1 MLVNNAGHGLV
12 GALEELTDAEF
23 RGVLETNLFGA
34 LAVTRAVLPHMRER
48 GSGHIVQMSSMGG
61 VSANPGH
68 AVYATS
74 KFALEGASEALAGEV
89 APFGIRVTIVE
100 PGPFRTD
107 YAGRSMRPS
116 TPMDAYAGT
125 PARATRDR
133 FRDQDGVQPNDPAK
147 GAAAIIATVR
157 AAESPLRLPLGKEA
171 VARIRAKLERQLAD
185 LDATTDLSLST
196 AYSWQGS
203 VWARTPARPRRARC
217 RRARSR
223 TRRAR
228 APSVSRWKS
237 RRDVPSAA
245 TSMIGAPAPLNTSA
259 RSTVRKSIEYRV
271 DLVVF
276 GIEACSWSPENSMI
290 PPTGGTTVRRCSSAG
305 SGSPAPGGRGC
316 PCRR

>member
-1 MLVNNAGHGLV
+1 MKGRRVGAMTETTGTPRRWLITGASTGFGRALAEAVLAAGDAVFATARKPDTLADLAARPAATICALDVTDDAQVRAAVAEAIATGGVDVLVNNAGHGLV

-89 APFGIRVTIVE
+89 APFGVRVTIVE

-157 AAESPLRLPLGKEA
+157 APEAPLRLPLGKEA

-196 AYSWQGS
+196 AF
-203 VWARTPARPRRARC
+203 
-217 RRARSR
+217 
-223 TRRAR
+223 
-228 APSVSRWKS
+228 
-237 RRDVPSAA
+237 AA
-245 TSMIGAPAPLNTSA
+245 
-259 RSTVRKSIEYRV
+259 
-271 DLVVF
+271 
-276 GIEACSWSPENSMI
+276 
-290 PPTGGTTVRRCSSAG
+290 
-305 SGSPAPGGRGC
+305 
-316 PCRR
+316 

>member
-1 MLVNNAGHGLV
+1 MTTTSRRWLITGASTGFGRALAEAVLAAGDAVVATARRPAALDDLAVHPAATTLALDVTDAAQVDAAVAAAVASGGIDVLVNNAGHGLV

-34 LAVTRAVLPHMRER
+34 LAMTRAVLPHMRER
-48 GSGHIVQMSSMGG
+48 GRGHIVQMSSMGG
-61 VSANPGH
+61 ISANPGH

-157 AAESPLRLPLGKEA
+157 SAEAPLRLPLGKEA
-171 VARIRAKLERQLAD
+171 VARIRGKLERQLAD
-185 LDATTDLSLST
+185 LESTEALSVST
-196 AYSWQGS
+196 AY
-203 VWARTPARPRRARC
+203 A
-217 RRARSR
+217 
-223 TRRAR
+223 
-228 APSVSRWKS
+228 
-237 RRDVPSAA
+237 
-245 TSMIGAPAPLNTSA
+245 
-259 RSTVRKSIEYRV
+259 
-271 DLVVF
+271 
-276 GIEACSWSPENSMI
+276 
-290 PPTGGTTVRRCSSAG
+290 
-305 SGSPAPGGRGC
+305 
-316 PCRR
+316 

>member
-1 MLVNNAGHGLV
+1 MTNTSRRWLITGASTGFGRALAEAVLAAGDAVVATARHPAALDDLAAHPAATTLALDVTDAAQVDAAVAEAIASGGIDVLVNNAGHGLV
-12 GALEELTDAEF
+12 GAFEELTDAEF

-34 LAVTRAVLPHMRER
+34 LAMTRAVLPHMRDR

-61 VSANPGH
+61 ISANPGH

-157 AAESPLRLPLGKEA
+157 AAEAPLRLPLGKEA
-171 VARIRAKLERQLAD
+171 VARIRGKLERQLAD
-185 LDATTDLSLST
+185 LESTEALTLST
-196 AYSWQGS
+196 AY
-203 VWARTPARPRRARC
+203 A
-217 RRARSR
+217 
-223 TRRAR
+223 
-228 APSVSRWKS
+228 
-237 RRDVPSAA
+237 
-245 TSMIGAPAPLNTSA
+245 
-259 RSTVRKSIEYRV
+259 
-271 DLVVF
+271 
-276 GIEACSWSPENSMI
+276 
-290 PPTGGTTVRRCSSAG
+290 
-305 SGSPAPGGRGC
+305 
-316 PCRR
+316 